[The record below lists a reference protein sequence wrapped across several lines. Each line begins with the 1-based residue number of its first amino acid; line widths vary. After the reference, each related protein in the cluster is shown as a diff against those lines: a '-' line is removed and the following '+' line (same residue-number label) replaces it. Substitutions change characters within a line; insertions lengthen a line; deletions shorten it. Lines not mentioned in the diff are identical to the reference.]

1 MNKICLLLCCL
12 LPGLFRAGAQELKMT
27 ECAPLTQIYGEVSE
41 SDELLPMGDVGVEFG
56 YVLYQ
61 AAITVPAGEAAL
73 ELENVRDYAAVY
85 LDGVFQGTLTDNRK
99 TLVLKAETGQ
109 HTLQLY
115 VENIGRITY
124 GPEILDNS
132 KGLFGEARLAG
143 ETQRG
148 IVPTMGINATILDAD
163 PTTVYGQHVI
173 KKVKPL
179 MERVKSHLN
188 MAYEHGGVLIGW
200 GTDAPIS
207 AYQKCPGLEFRM
219 RKEFLG
225 WDNLEILKQATINS
239 AKLCRIDDEVGT
251 IKVGK
256 CADVILVDGDP
267 VKDIT
272 VMYQAAAHVFRG
284 GEQYK

>member
-109 HTLQLY
+109 HTLQHPPRPPHR
-115 VENIGRITY
+115 ER
-124 GPEILDNS
+124 
-132 KGLFGEARLAG
+132 
-143 ETQRG
+143 RG
-148 IVPTMGINATILDAD
+148 
-163 PTTVYGQHVI
+163 
-173 KKVKPL
+173 
-179 MERVKSHLN
+179 
-188 MAYEHGGVLIGW
+188 
-200 GTDAPIS
+200 
-207 AYQKCPGLEFRM
+207 
-219 RKEFLG
+219 
-225 WDNLEILKQATINS
+225 
-239 AKLCRIDDEVGT
+239 
-251 IKVGK
+251 
-256 CADVILVDGDP
+256 
-267 VKDIT
+267 
-272 VMYQAAAHVFRG
+272 
-284 GEQYK
+284 